1 MEKVIGVD
9 QIRPRLG
16 EYVNR
21 AEKGEVWVIT
31 SRSMPKG
38 VLIGYSRYEEL
49 KRLAE
54 RARLLEVSAGPIN
67 DGSWVNGLVR
77 SSSCESD
84 ILVPL
89 HDPLQRPVRLLS
101 EPLNDL

>member
-54 RARLLEVSAGPIN
+54 RAKQLELKAMLDEMRVRAEES
-67 DGSWVNGLVR
+67 GLTEKDVFREIEAVR
-77 SSSCESD
+77 KCE
-84 ILVPL
+84 
-89 HDPLQRPVRLLS
+89 R
-101 EPLNDL
+101 